1 MSFLDNLEKQELYEP
16 YVIDG
21 NYEVEQWIYV
31 DPDTDQFYK
40 AKIIKPFIDN
50 KNNLIK
56 ELWLNEVRQLNKLKS
71 VTNANKFLELID
83 DSFIEERNYCLTYLT
98 NDTTTSLKSFIE
110 NKEIIQAGKRISL
123 KRNKHWIT
131 EEKIFDIRSRI
142 FGGVLKSMLTLN
154 EAIIDVK
161 EG

>member
-71 VTNANKFLELID
+71 VTNANKLL
-83 DSFIEERNYCLTYLT
+83 
-98 NDTTTSLKSFIE
+98 
-110 NKEIIQAGKRISL
+110 
-123 KRNKHWIT
+123 
-131 EEKIFDIRSRI
+131 
-142 FGGVLKSMLTLN
+142 
-154 EAIIDVK
+154 
-161 EG
+161 